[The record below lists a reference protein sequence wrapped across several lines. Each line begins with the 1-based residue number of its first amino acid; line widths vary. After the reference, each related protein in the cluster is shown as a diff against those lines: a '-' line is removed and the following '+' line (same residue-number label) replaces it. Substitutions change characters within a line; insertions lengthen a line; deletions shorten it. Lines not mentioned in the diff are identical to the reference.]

1 MGFRSVA
8 QFQCDACDAES
19 DEVNV
24 PVDLMQAEAPEQ
36 WTRIHITRRD
46 GELAVME
53 IRYVC
58 PDCLGQLVAL
68 FAERRKQ

>member
-24 PVDLMQAEAPEQ
+24 PVDLMQAEAPEG
-36 WTRIHITRRD
+36 WTRLHITRRA

-53 IRYVC
+53 IRYAC
-58 PDCLGQLVAL
+58 PDCLPKLVGL
-68 FAERRKQ
+68 FAGRVKQ

>member
-36 WTRIHITRRD
+36 WTRLHITRRN

-58 PDCLGQLVAL
+58 PDCLPQLVGL
-68 FAERRKQ
+68 FAERVKQ